1 MLVNLCSL
9 CIFKRLRYKLYYLL
23 AIEKINARGSIFKK
37 LNIYLASRN
46 FLSILNSALLYSSIM
61 EDLQS
66 FQEFFEYK
74 PCTEENPID
83 ILENILSKARK
94 YLKPEEIDEIVRTYE
109 FTREAHK

>member
-1 MLVNLCSL
+1 MYFLKKNR
-9 CIFKRLRYKLYYLL
+9 KLL
-23 AIEKINARGSIFKK
+23 ASQI
-37 LNIYLASRN
+37 
-46 FLSILNSALLYSSIM
+46 FLSILKILYYFSLIM

-66 FQEFFEYK
+66 FQEFFDYK
-74 PCTEENPID
+74 PCNEENPTD